1 MKYRNIGMR
10 RLIAVLMGIFF
21 LCTGLL
27 KLGDPVGTMLI
38 VTEYC
43 KFFHLQFLLP
53 AAKGLGIFFSLLE
66 CGVGVALITG
76 IARKV
81 TAWVTYAL
89 IGFFTILTFILWRAN
104 PEMDCGCFGEAFHL
118 THLQSLMKNVALLLL
133 AAFAFT
139 PMRSLGTTRPRRMVA
154 AWAGWALLIMAAVYS
169 NRHIPLVDFTA
180 FAPGAELFAS
190 EGAGS
195 ALQDSYRSAYI
206 YEKDGRQDKFT
217 LDNLPDTSWTF
228 VKVDTLY
235 RGVTG
240 TENPI
245 LSFRDADG
253 KYQDELAA
261 QGKVVVL
268 SVYEPGKA
276 PWEKIRDRYRAVQE
290 AGATP
295 LLLATSM
302 PEGMELPAYIA
313 DYKTLIT
320 LNRDNGGATY
330 FNEGELIAKWGVRD
344 FPKNLAEDLSA
355 DPVDLATRVAVK
367 KRIQAQGFC
376 LILCAVLILL

>member
-81 TAWVTYAL
+81 TAWVTYGL

-139 PMRSLGTTRPRRMVA
+139 PMQSLGTTRPRRMVA
-154 AWAGWALLIMAAVYS
+154 AWMGWALLIVAAIYS

-190 EGAGS
+190 KDAGS
-195 ALQDSYRSAYI
+195 SLQDSYRSAYI
-206 YEKDGRQDKFT
+206 YEKDGRQDRFT

-235 RGVTG
+235 RAVEG

-245 LSFRDADG
+245 PMGNTGTNWQRRAGWWCCRCMNPAKPPGTRSA
-253 KYQDELAA
+253 
-261 QGKVVVL
+261 
-268 SVYEPGKA
+268 SVTRQYSPKA
-276 PWEKIRDRYRAVQE
+276 PRRCCWSPPCPWVW
-290 AGATP
+290 
-295 LLLATSM
+295 TSR
-302 PEGMELPAYIA
+302 PI
-313 DYKTLIT
+313 
-320 LNRDNGGATY
+320 
-330 FNEGELIAKWGVRD
+330 
-344 FPKNLAEDLSA
+344 
-355 DPVDLATRVAVK
+355 
-367 KRIQAQGFC
+367 
-376 LILCAVLILL
+376 

>member
-76 IARKV
+76 IARRV
-81 TAWVTYAL
+81 TAWVTYGL

-139 PMRSLGTTRPRRMVA
+139 PMQSLGTTRPRRMVA
-154 AWAGWALLIMAAVYS
+154 AWMGWALLIVAAIYS

-190 EGAGS
+190 EDAGS
-195 ALQDSYRSAYI
+195 SLQDSYRSAYI
-206 YEKDGRQDKFT
+206 YEKDGRQDRFT

-235 RGVTG
+235 RALEG

-253 KYQDELAA
+253 EYRDELAA
-261 QGKVVVL
+261 QGRVVVL

-276 PWEKIRDRYRAVQE
+276 PWDKIRERYQAIQSE
-290 AGATP
+290 GATP
-295 LLLATSM
+295 LLLVTSV
-302 PEGMELPAYIA
+302 PVGMDIPAYIA

-330 FNEGELIAKWGVRD
+330 FNEGEVIAKWGVRD
-344 FPKNLAEDLSA
+344 FPRNLADDLAA
-355 DPVDLATRVAVK
+355 DPVDLATHVAVR

-376 LILCAVLILL
+376 LILGAVLILL